1 MDITLE
7 QLERI
12 NKHYPELI
20 AQLNSN
26 VEQMDHETDE
36 EYAERITD
44 PQDTLDEINTVHY
57 GNSHELDDEVD
68 YEDDFDDEDDEDY
81 YEDDFA
87 DEEYEEYEHVEQR
100 YPAVVST
107 TSTRVSIF
115 VNELAYGFSVTEI
128 PSQIS
133 TIVRRLIKPTSDE
146 DLLLSESDI
155 VLLRSAQVPRLAKLI
170 AQVSGGAI
178 IIEKDGITLDGD
190 AIGNNNIDTLLD
202 LARDNNISGI
212 KQFIRFQRSLQ
223 NNTSS
228 RIINRLY
235 DFVKCTSI
243 GMDEN
248 GDIIAYKAINANLY
262 DCFTGNTFLNS
273 EGAVIEMARN
283 QVDDDDHRTCSTGL
297 HVCSLSYLKG
307 FFWSTDKRLAIVKI
321 KPEDFVSIPVDYNDA
336 KARVCKYTVSKVCT
350 IEEAEEILGR
360 KFHSPVDDYD
370 NDDDFDD
377 EYEDFSDFI

>member
-26 VEQMDHETDE
+26 VEQMNHETDE
-36 EYAERITD
+36 EYADRITD

-68 YEDDFDDEDDEDY
+68 YEDDDDYEDDEDDEDY

-87 DEEYEEYEHVEQR
+87 YEEYEHVEQR

-133 TIVRRLIKPTSDE
+133 SIVQRLIKPTSDE

-170 AQVSGGAI
+170 ALASDGAI
-178 IIEKDGITLDGD
+178 IIEKDGITLDGG
-190 AIGNNNIDTLLD
+190 AIGNNNIDTLLN
-202 LARDNNISGI
+202 LARDHNISGI
-212 KQFIRFQRSLQ
+212 RQFIRFQRSLQ

-243 GMDEN
+243 SMDEN

-297 HVCSLSYLKG
+297 HVCSLGYLKG
-307 FFWSTDKRLAIVKI
+307 FYWSTDKRLAIVKI

-350 IEEAEEILGR
+350 IEEAEEILGK
-360 KFHSPVDDYD
+360 KFNSPVDDY
-370 NDDDFDD
+370 DDFDD